1 MSGYAAREAHM
12 RSIVLIGFVVAAAA
26 LIVAAAPAPTS
37 KPTVD
42 LRSVG
47 VQPLAEDKVDWL
59 VGKIALKERVEPA
72 VLHAA
77 LIGPDR
83 GLRADAARMLAQ
95 WGDVSSIPHLIHA
108 LTDESSHV
116 GANYLNAGMAF
127 TRYWAAKS
135 LQEMT
140 GRDFGFVWNDPVDKR
155 NAAVLRWSTWYQ
167 TVTAD
172 EAAAR

>member
-1 MSGYAAREAHM
+1 M
-12 RSIVLIGFVVAAAA
+12 RSIILLGFVIATIAF
-26 LIVAAAPAPTS
+26 IVAAAPAPAS

-47 VQPLAEDKVDWL
+47 VQPLAHEKVDWL
-59 VGKIALKERVEPA
+59 FRKIARKERVEPD

-77 LIGPDR
+77 LIGPQTA
-83 GLRADAARMLAQ
+83 LRADAARILAQ
-95 WGDVSSIPHLIHA
+95 WGDASSIPHLIHA

-116 GANYLNAGMAF
+116 GDDYPDAGMAT

-135 LQEMT
+135 LREMT
-140 GRDFGFVWNDPVDKR
+140 GRDFGFVWSDPVEKR

-167 TVTAD
+167 TVHADGATA
-172 EAAAR
+172 R